1 MKCYMALFDE
11 KENEL
16 FDYKVFLHLKDARA
30 RLKRIREEVGMVL

>member
-1 MKCYMALFDE
+1 MKCYMVLFNE

-30 RLKRIREEVGMVL
+30 HLKQIIE